1 MAMSALPSEP
11 RLVVLAGNYREFLF
25 WCRENECN
33 PRDRN
38 LIYASDPSRLRGLG
52 PVRWISYGTAYLRRD
67 YWEMREYLT
76 YLERRYQC
84 PEQKPDGTQS
94 ETPSLET

>member
-1 MAMSALPSEP
+1 MGTSAPPSEP
-11 RLVVLAGNYREFLF
+11 RLVVLAGNYREFQF
-25 WCRENECN
+25 WCRENERN

-38 LIYASDPSRLRGLG
+38 LIYASEMHRLRGLG
-52 PVRWISYGTAYLRRD
+52 PIRWISYGTAYMRRD
-67 YWEMREYLT
+67 YWEMRQYLT

>member
-1 MAMSALPSEP
+1 MSAPPSEP

-25 WCRENECN
+25 WCRENERN
-33 PRDRN
+33 PRDRS
-38 LIYASDPSRLRGLG
+38 LIYPSDWWRLRGLG
-52 PVRWISYGTAYLRRD
+52 PIRVIRYGTWYMRRD
-67 YWEMREYLT
+67 IARIEETIYI
-76 YLERRYQC
+76 LERRYQC